1 MAVEEKFDD
10 PTIRDEMENGF
21 VFTRPRYVR
30 IRETRKIPFEFC
42 TAVDRKAVRDFYGQ
56 VGGWASFTYTD
67 RRIPNMAPEVLTV
80 RFKNPPEI
88 KDQGW
93 AGGEKRFTISIEIEE
108 V

>member
-1 MAVEEKFDD
+1 MAVEEKLDD
-10 PTIRDEMENGF
+10 PTIRDDMENGF
-21 VFTRPRYVR
+21 IFTRPRYVR
-30 IRETRKIPFEFC
+30 VRETRKIPFEYC
-42 TAVDRKAVRDFYGQ
+42 TALDRKTVRDFYGQ

-67 RRIPNMAPEVLTV
+67 RRIPNMALEVLTV
-80 RFKNPPEI
+80 RFKSPPEI